1 MSKLAVLRAAGA
13 LSAGVLLLASATS
26 AATLLS
32 VDVNDRQSTDPT
44 DTAPGFS
51 SYKMSGTSAASSTT
65 ESQAVGAYTVSLLA
79 FDDHQDENTVTAGVQ
94 DTVGQIDDRDRAVP
108 VDGGAL
114 TYGQLYDDVIF
125 ATPSV
130 GPTGGMNLTISGG
143 ALLPNTQYS
152 ISIYAYDSGSTAA
165 PQPRSA
171 NWLDGNNADALVTA
185 TTFNGATLPTTNSQ
199 YQFTG
204 LAVTDANGVLLLKG
218 RNTSPNAST
227 GPTTIGVFL
236 NGFEI
241 NTVPEPTSAS
251 LLVGAAAVL
260 GMARSRRRR
269 AI

>member
-1 MSKLAVLRAAGA
+1 MSKLTVLRSAAA
-13 LSAGVLLLASATS
+13 SACLLFATSSTFAAKLLA
-26 AATLLS
+26 
-32 VDVNDRQSTDPT
+32 VDVNDRQSTDTPT

-51 SYKMSGTSAASSTT
+51 PYVMTGTSAPSSTT
-65 ESQAVGAYTVSLLA
+65 ETQVVAGYTVSLLVI
-79 FDDHQDENTVTAGVQ
+79 DDHQDENTVTAGVQ
-94 DTVGQIDDRDRAVP
+94 DAVGQIDDRDRATP

-114 TYGQLYDDVIF
+114 TYGQLYDDVVF
-125 ATPSV
+125 AGTTA

-152 ISIYAYDSGSTAA
+152 ISIYAFDSGSTAT
-165 PQPRSA
+165 PQPRTA

-185 TTFNGATLPTTNSQ
+185 TSFSGANLPTTNSQ

-204 LAVTDANGVLLLKG
+204 LAVTDASGVLLLKG

-241 NTVPEPTSAS
+241 NTVPEPTTAA
-251 LLVGAAAVL
+251 LLAGGVVGIAL
-260 GMARSRRRR
+260 GRRRR
-269 AI
+269 LV